1 MTLYNIAVHAHSG
14 LRWIL
19 LVVLVIA
26 ILTALKRWLSRSP
39 YQTGDKKWFLMS
51 LIFSHLQLVIGL
63 YLYFVSPRVVFN
75 KSTMGDSDL
84 RFYAVE
90 HISVM
95 IIAIILVTLGYRIA
109 KSTKTEYTK
118 YKRIFWYFFIALILM
133 LSRIPWPGM
142 VEGAGWF

>member
-1 MTLYNIAVHAHSG
+1 MSLYSIAVHAHSG

-19 LVVLVIA
+19 LFVLVIA
-26 ILTALKRWLSRSP
+26 ILTALKRWMARSP
-39 YQTGDKKWFLMS
+39 YQTTDKKWFLLS

-75 KSTMGDSDL
+75 ESTMSDSDL

-95 IIAIILVTLGYRIA
+95 VIAILLVTIGYRIA
-109 KSTKTEYTK
+109 KSAKTEYTK
-118 YKRIFWYFFIALILM
+118 YKRIFWYFFIALVLM

-142 VEGAGWF
+142 VEGAGWY

>member
-1 MTLYNIAVHAHSG
+1 MTLYSIAVHAHSG

-19 LVVLVIA
+19 LAVLVIA

-39 YQTGDKKWFLMS
+39 YQTSDKKWFLLS

-75 KSTMGDSDL
+75 ESTMSDSDL

-109 KSTKTEYTK
+109 KSSKTEYTK
-118 YKRIFWYFFIALILM
+118 YKRIFWYFFIALVLM

>member
-1 MTLYNIAVHAHSG
+1 MTLYSIAVHAHSG

-39 YQTGDKKWFLMS
+39 YKTSDKKWFLLS

-75 KSTMGDSDL
+75 ESTMGDSDL

-109 KSTKTEYTK
+109 KSSKTEYTK
-118 YKRIFWYFFIALILM
+118 YKRIFWYFFIALVLM

>member
-1 MTLYNIAVHAHSG
+1 MTLYSIAVHAHSG

-39 YQTGDKKWFLMS
+39 YQTSDKKWFLLS

-75 KSTMGDSDL
+75 ESTMGDSDL

-109 KSTKTEYTK
+109 KSSKTEYTK
-118 YKRIFWYFFIALILM
+118 YKRIFWYFFIALVLM